1 MQNTTNKTA
10 LITAT
15 TNATSNKLYSH
26 AGISKHPSESIGY
39 DMRAGNS
46 ANRFAKELARYGHT
60 EVRGVLLS
68 EPKTKLDAAIELLG
82 NEHFADELAQS
93 VLKAYIVK
101 HGGVVPE
108 ATTTTTEAT
117 ETVEATKKHGKRSK
131 ELALT

>member
-1 MQNTTNKTA
+1 MQNNTT

-15 TNATSNKLYSH
+15 TTNATTKLFSH

-60 EVRGVLLS
+60 EIRGVLLS

-82 NEHFADELAQS
+82 NEHFQDELAQT
-93 VLKAYIVK
+93 VLKAYIAK
-101 HGGVVPE
+101 NGGVVPE
-108 ATTTTTEAT
+108 ATTTEVDAT
-117 ETVEATKKHGKRSK
+117 DTKKHGKRTK
-131 ELALT
+131 ELALA